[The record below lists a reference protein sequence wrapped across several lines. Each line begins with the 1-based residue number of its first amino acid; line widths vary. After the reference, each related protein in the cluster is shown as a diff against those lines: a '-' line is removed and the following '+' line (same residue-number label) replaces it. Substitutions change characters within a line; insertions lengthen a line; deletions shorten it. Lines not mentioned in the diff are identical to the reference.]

1 MTELLGFTLLRPW
14 WLLALLPAGIL
25 LVQLFRH
32 GWQHSDWEQI
42 LPRPLHPWLLR
53 RRSGG
58 SHGMRFAALGLT
70 WTLVI
75 VALAGPAV
83 ETNAQSRRVDDS
95 ALVVVLDLS
104 RHMLANDLLPD
115 RMERARLKLRS
126 LIQDYG
132 DSQLSLIVYAG
143 SAHRVTPL
151 SNDHATLNNLLGA
164 LSPDIMP
171 SDGHNLGAALD
182 MARQAIASLPSK
194 GSQILL
200 VTSGLDNDAQ
210 KILAEHAQQL
220 GPQLS
225 ILGVG
230 TRSGA
235 PVPLSQGGFL
245 RDDQGRILLPRLN
258 SQQLS
263 TLARKHGARYHEIT
277 ASNRDLDYLLRP
289 LQSSGAAAIGERVL
303 LVDHGHWLVL
313 LLLPIAALGGRRG
326 WLGVLLCAVLLPQ
339 DALALSWTDLWQRP
353 DQQALQ
359 LLQEEQPAAAAQR
372 FHDPEWRAWAL
383 YQAGDHGAA
392 AEEWAALSRGQPD
405 NPEYPFNRGTA
416 LAMAGDYQSALEAY
430 EHALTLDPAHRGA
443 RHNRNAIEDFLE
455 KLREQQEQ
463 QQGEA
468 NKAIES
474 DQSGGQNGGPD
485 SGTGNG
491 AAQGP
496 QAAAGAQETADGA
509 SDQAP
514 GHDPAAT
521 GSSPA
526 GTGSLSADG
535 EAANG
540 SDPGTGNGETS
551 ASAHGRHLPSQMLER
566 QQELEQ
572 WLHDIPDDP
581 AELLRRKFLY
591 QHLQQQD
598 TTP

>member
-14 WLLALLPAGIL
+14 WLLALLPAAIL
-25 LVQLFRH
+25 LVQLHRH
-32 GWQHSDWEQI
+32 GWQHSDWEQL
-42 LPRPLHPWLLR
+42 LPRPLHQWLLR
-53 RRSGG
+53 RQAGG
-58 SHGMRFAALGLT
+58 SRGLRFAALGLT

-83 ETNAQSRRVDDS
+83 ETGAESRRVDDN

-104 RHMLANDLLPD
+104 RNMLANDLPPD
-115 RMERARLKLRS
+115 RMERARLKIRS

-151 SNDHATLNNLLGA
+151 SNDHATLTNLLGA

-171 SDGHNLGAALD
+171 SDGQNLGAALD
-182 MARQAIASLPSK
+182 MARQTIAPLPSK

-200 VTSGLDNDAQ
+200 VTSGLDNGARD
-210 KILAEHAQQL
+210 ILAEHARQL

-235 PVPLSQGGFL
+235 PVPLSEGGFL

-258 SQQLS
+258 SQQLGN
-263 TLARKHGARYHEIT
+263 LAREHGARYHEIT
-277 ASNRDLDYLLRP
+277 TSDRDLHYLLRP
-289 LQSSGAAAIGERVL
+289 LQSSGTAATGDRVL

-313 LLLPIAALGGRRG
+313 LLLPIAALGARRG
-326 WLGVLLCAVLLPQ
+326 WLGLLLCALLLPQ
-339 DALALSWTDLWQRP
+339 DALAFSWNDLWQRP
-353 DQQALQ
+353 DQQAMQ
-359 LLQEEQPAAAAQR
+359 LLQDQQPAAAAQR
-372 FHDPEWRAWAL
+372 FRDPEWRAWAL
-383 YQAGDHGAA
+383 YQAGEHAAA
-392 AEEWAALSRGQPD
+392 AEEWATLSHIQPD
-405 NPEYPFNRGTA
+405 NPEYLFNRGTA
-416 LAMAGDYQSALEAY
+416 LAMAGDYSAATEAY
-430 EHALTLDPAHRGA
+430 EHALTLDPTHQGA
-443 RHNRNAIEDFLE
+443 RHNRDALEDFLE

-463 QQGEA
+463 QQQGDADEA
-468 NKAIES
+468 ADG
-474 DQSGGQNGGPD
+474 DQSAGQNGGQD

-491 AAQGP
+491 TTQGGP
-496 QAAAGAQETADGA
+496 GAQEAADGA
-509 SDQAP
+509 GDQAP
-514 GHDPAAT
+514 GQDPGAT

-526 GTGSLSADG
+526 VTGSLSTDG

-540 SDPGTGNGETS
+540 NDPGTEDGEAP
-551 ASAHGRHLPSQMLER
+551 ASANGSRLPRQTLER

-572 WLHDIPDDP
+572 WLREIPDDP

>member
-14 WLLALLPAGIL
+14 WLLALLPAAIL
-25 LVQLFRH
+25 LVQLHRH
-32 GWQHSDWEQI
+32 GWQHSDWEQL
-42 LPRPLHPWLLR
+42 LPRPLHQWLLR
-53 RRSGG
+53 RQAGG
-58 SHGMRFAALGLT
+58 SRGLRFAALGLT

-83 ETNAQSRRVDDS
+83 ETGAESRRVDDN

-104 RHMLANDLLPD
+104 RNMLANDLPPD
-115 RMERARLKLRS
+115 RMERARLKIRS

-151 SNDHATLNNLLGA
+151 SNDHATLTNLLGA

-171 SDGHNLGAALD
+171 SDGQNLGAALD
-182 MARQAIASLPSK
+182 MARQTIAPLPSK

-200 VTSGLDNDAQ
+200 VTSGLDNGARDV
-210 KILAEHAQQL
+210 LAEHARQL

-235 PVPLSQGGFL
+235 PVPLSEGGFL

-258 SQQLS
+258 SQQLGN
-263 TLARKHGARYHEIT
+263 LAREHGARYHEIT
-277 ASNRDLDYLLRP
+277 TSDRDLHYLLRP
-289 LQSSGAAAIGERVL
+289 LQGSGTAATGDRVL

-313 LLLPIAALGGRRG
+313 LLLPIAALGARRG
-326 WLGVLLCAVLLPQ
+326 WLGLLLCALLLPQ
-339 DALALSWTDLWQRP
+339 DALAFSWNDLWQRP
-353 DQQALQ
+353 DQQAMQ
-359 LLQEEQPAAAAQR
+359 LLRDQQPAAAAQR
-372 FHDPEWRAWAL
+372 FRDPEWRAWAL
-383 YQAGDHGAA
+383 YQAGEHAAA
-392 AEEWAALSRGQPD
+392 AEEWATLSHIQPD
-405 NPEYPFNRGTA
+405 NPEYLFNRGTA
-416 LAMAGDYQSALEAY
+416 LAMAGDYSAALEAY
-430 EHALTLDPAHRGA
+430 EHALTLDPTHQGA
-443 RHNRNAIEDFLE
+443 RHNRDALEDFLE

-463 QQGEA
+463 QQQGDADEA
-468 NKAIES
+468 ADG
-474 DQSGGQNGGPD
+474 DQSAGQNGGQD

-491 AAQGP
+491 TTQGGP
-496 QAAAGAQETADGA
+496 GAQEAADGA
-509 SDQAP
+509 GDQAP
-514 GHDPAAT
+514 GQDPGAT

-526 GTGSLSADG
+526 VTGSLSTDG

-540 SDPGTGNGETS
+540 NDPGTEDGEAL
-551 ASAHGRHLPSQMLER
+551 ASANGSRLPRQTLER

-572 WLHDIPDDP
+572 WLREIPDDP

>member
-14 WLLALLPAGIL
+14 WLLALLPAAIL
-25 LVQLFRH
+25 LVQLHRH
-32 GWQHSDWEQI
+32 GWQHSDWEQL
-42 LPRPLHPWLLR
+42 LPRPLHQWLLR
-53 RRSGG
+53 RQAGG
-58 SHGMRFAALGLT
+58 SRGLRFAALGLT

-83 ETNAQSRRVDDS
+83 ETGAESRRVDDN

-104 RHMLANDLLPD
+104 RNMLANDLPPD
-115 RMERARLKLRS
+115 RMERARLKIRS

-151 SNDHATLNNLLGA
+151 SNDHATLTNLLGA

-171 SDGHNLGAALD
+171 SDGQNLGAALD
-182 MARQAIASLPSK
+182 MARQTIAPLPSK

-200 VTSGLDNDAQ
+200 VTSGLDNGARDV
-210 KILAEHAQQL
+210 LAEHARQL

-235 PVPLSQGGFL
+235 PVPLSEGGFL

-258 SQQLS
+258 SQQLGN
-263 TLARKHGARYHEIT
+263 LAREHGARYHEIT
-277 ASNRDLDYLLRP
+277 TSDRDLHYLLRP
-289 LQSSGAAAIGERVL
+289 LQSSGTAATGDRVL

-313 LLLPIAALGGRRG
+313 LLLPIAALGARRG
-326 WLGVLLCAVLLPQ
+326 WLGLLLCALLLPQ
-339 DALALSWTDLWQRP
+339 DALAFSWNDLWQRP
-353 DQQALQ
+353 DQQAMQ
-359 LLQEEQPAAAAQR
+359 LLQDQQPAAAAQR
-372 FHDPEWRAWAL
+372 FRDPEWRAWAL
-383 YQAGDHGAA
+383 YQAGEHAAA
-392 AEEWAALSRGQPD
+392 AEEWATLSHIQPD
-405 NPEYPFNRGTA
+405 NPEYLFNRGTA
-416 LAMAGDYQSALEAY
+416 LAMAGDYSAALEAY
-430 EHALTLDPAHRGA
+430 EHALTLDPTHQGA
-443 RHNRNAIEDFLE
+443 RHNRDALEDFLE

-463 QQGEA
+463 QQQGDADEA
-468 NKAIES
+468 ADG
-474 DQSGGQNGGPD
+474 DQSAGQNGGQD

-491 AAQGP
+491 TTQGGP
-496 QAAAGAQETADGA
+496 GAQEAADGA
-509 SDQAP
+509 GDQAP
-514 GHDPAAT
+514 GQDPGAT
-521 GSSPA
+521 GSSRA
-526 GTGSLSADG
+526 VTGSLSTDG

-540 SDPGTGNGETS
+540 NDPGTEDGEAP
-551 ASAHGRHLPSQMLER
+551 ASANRSRLPRQTLER

-572 WLHDIPDDP
+572 WLREIPDDP

>member
-14 WLLALLPAGIL
+14 WLLALLPAAIL
-25 LVQLFRH
+25 LVQLHRH
-32 GWQHSDWEQI
+32 GWQHSDWEQL
-42 LPRPLHPWLLR
+42 LPRPLHQWLLR
-53 RRSGG
+53 RQAGG
-58 SHGMRFAALGLT
+58 SRGLRFAALGLT

-83 ETNAQSRRVDDS
+83 ETGAESRRVDDN

-104 RHMLANDLLPD
+104 RNMLANDLPPD
-115 RMERARLKLRS
+115 RMERARLKIRS

-151 SNDHATLNNLLGA
+151 SNDHATLTNLLGA

-171 SDGHNLGAALD
+171 SDGQNLGAALD
-182 MARQAIASLPSK
+182 MARQTIAPLPSK

-200 VTSGLDNDAQ
+200 VTSGLDNGARDV
-210 KILAEHAQQL
+210 LAEHARQL

-235 PVPLSQGGFL
+235 PVPLSEGGFL

-258 SQQLS
+258 SQQLGN
-263 TLARKHGARYHEIT
+263 LAREHGARYHEIT
-277 ASNRDLDYLLRP
+277 TSDRDLHYLLRP
-289 LQSSGAAAIGERVL
+289 LQSSGTAATGDRVL

-313 LLLPIAALGGRRG
+313 LLLPIAALGARRG
-326 WLGVLLCAVLLPQ
+326 WLGLLLCALLLPQ
-339 DALALSWTDLWQRP
+339 DALAFSWNDLWQRP
-353 DQQALQ
+353 DQQAMQ
-359 LLQEEQPAAAAQR
+359 LLRDQQPAAAAQR
-372 FHDPEWRAWAL
+372 FRDPEWRAWAL
-383 YQAGDHGAA
+383 YQAGEHAAA
-392 AEEWAALSRGQPD
+392 AEEWATLSHIQPD
-405 NPEYPFNRGTA
+405 NPEYLFNRGTA
-416 LAMAGDYQSALEAY
+416 LAMAGDYSAALEAY
-430 EHALTLDPAHRGA
+430 EHALTLDPTHQGA
-443 RHNRNAIEDFLE
+443 RHNRDALEDFLE

-463 QQGEA
+463 QQQGDADEA
-468 NKAIES
+468 ADG
-474 DQSGGQNGGPD
+474 DQSAGQNGGQD

-491 AAQGP
+491 TTQGGP
-496 QAAAGAQETADGA
+496 GAQEAADGA
-509 SDQAP
+509 GDQAP
-514 GHDPAAT
+514 GQDPGAT

-526 GTGSLSADG
+526 VTGSLSTDG

-540 SDPGTGNGETS
+540 NDPGTEDGEAP
-551 ASAHGRHLPSQMLER
+551 ASANGSHVPRQTLER

-572 WLHDIPDDP
+572 WLREIPDDP